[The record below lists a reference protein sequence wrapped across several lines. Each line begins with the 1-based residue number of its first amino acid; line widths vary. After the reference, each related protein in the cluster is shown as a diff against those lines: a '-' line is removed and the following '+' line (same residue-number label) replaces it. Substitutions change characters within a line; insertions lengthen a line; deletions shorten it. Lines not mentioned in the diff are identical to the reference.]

1 MEAGRNN
8 YIFSAIVPSLLMA
21 VIFLLVAI
29 LYNVHRTRMKF
40 EKVDS
45 NAQQKEKE
53 PEEHDERFA
62 TGEYACTL
70 LR

>member
-1 MEAGRNN
+1 METAWNN

-29 LYNVHRTRMKF
+29 MYNVRRTRMKL

-45 NAQQKEKE
+45 NAQRKEKE

-62 TGEYACTL
+62 TGEHACTL
-70 LR
+70 LH